1 LHCIHSRPKSRLVE
15 NTGTFVNP
23 PRHLLVKNEMRITKA
38 QYKGL
43 DGYKYSGTDKSVVSR
58 YILGPFWNWLVLLF
72 PTNLAPNMVGLD

>member
-1 LHCIHSRPKSRLVE
+1 
-15 NTGTFVNP
+15 
-23 PRHLLVKNEMRITKA
+23 MRITKA

-72 PTNLAPNMVGLD
+72 PTNLAPNMVSLNYVVEIWADEIDYIHWAMLRLQQCRYSLGV

>member
-1 LHCIHSRPKSRLVE
+1 
-15 NTGTFVNP
+15 
-23 PRHLLVKNEMRITKA
+23 MRITKA

-72 PTNLAPNMVGLD
+72 PTNLAPNMVCPHLHLNPTQADLVDHILGFVFCLCQRRYFTVL